1 MAFPLVLLVFA
12 VAIGVVNIWDV
23 GGLASKMRARLE
35 ARRYYPPIPSWWERV
50 FGVWCFVFGIGQ
62 LIFFIA
68 TAHGR

>member
-1 MAFPLVLLVFA
+1 MAFSVVLLVLA
-12 VAIGVVNIWDV
+12 VAMGVVNMWDV

-35 ARRYYPPIPSWWERV
+35 AGRYPRMPSWWERV

-68 TAHGR
+68 TAHGG